1 VTPWCNVAGS
11 CKNSNF
17 DEVFKVWTPSIRK
30 KNVEQNI
37 ELADLVTEALPTTS
51 WHKYETVLIIHCS
64 PASFILQRPE
74 AFVAKDDNIS
84 KVDII

>member
-1 VTPWCNVAGS
+1 M
-11 CKNSNF
+11 
-17 DEVFKVWTPSIRK
+17 
-30 KNVEQNI
+30 

-64 PASFILQRPE
+64 PASFVLQRPE